1 MVPQITLSPELE
13 AQLDSTTPGQ
23 IAERLGNMLSQLQLS
38 YSDHYI
44 NQRLLIRLVNL
55 AEDKNGND
63 NNKQSTVGEEN
74 TNHSDI

>member
-13 AQLDSTTPGQ
+13 AQLDSTTPAQ
-23 IAERLGNMLSQLQLS
+23 IAERLGNMLSQLSLS

-55 AEDKNGND
+55 AESQNGND
-63 NNKQSTVGEEN
+63 NDRPTVGQEN